1 MSVRRRSISYG
12 GSLPASL
19 TFLTSSRKPTTSGT
33 HTYSGVSFGAAS
45 SDRCIIV
52 SLTSS
57 LTTATPV
64 TSVTIGGVSAT
75 RCAISWYFN
84 NTLPVEIWIAQVPTG
99 TSGNIAIT
107 TSAGG
112 GWTSVIGVYAATRL
126 KSIVPVATSIDQDFN
141 GSTWNKVVNT
151 SVFVPAGGFAV
162 SAARLGSGTYSS
174 VAWTGATQDFALAL
188 VTASEGALSGAS
200 LSAIA
205 NTTANI
211 STTFNAGTAI
221 GLIGATVSFR

>member
-1 MSVRRRSISYG
+1 VSARRRSISYG
-12 GSLPASL
+12 GSLPAIL
-19 TFLTSSRKPTTSGT
+19 TFLTSDRKPTTSGT

-151 SVFVPAGGFAV
+151 SVFVPAGGFAL
-162 SAARLGSGTYSS
+162 SAARLGSGTFASS
-174 VAWTGATQDFALAL
+174 AWTGATKDFDLAE

-200 LSAIA
+200 LPVIA

-211 STTFNAGTAI
+211 STTFNGGTAI
-221 GLIGATVSFR
+221 GLIAATASFR